1 MNSGQEL
8 GLVADIGGTNARF
21 ALVDTVGDRKR
32 LLDMQQLACADYPT
46 FEDSLSAYLKNVGAK
61 PCPGV
66 VAVAGAVKNNAV
78 RFTNL
83 NWHITPET
91 LTKSGFPR
99 VRLIND
105 YAAQA
110 LALPLLD
117 RQRLFPLGPHQ
128 GPHEGTLAV
137 LGPGSGLGVA
147 ALIRQPGGQDVP
159 LATEGGHADF
169 AALDEV
175 EHEIAKILTARHGR
189 ASIETLLCGNG
200 LCRLYEL
207 LQLLG
212 GKKAEPYS
220 ASDISERG
228 MAGDWDCRDTLLRFC
243 AILGSVSGD
252 VALTLGATGGVF
264 IAGGIAPRILPVLE
278 ASRFRERFEA
288 KAPMVAWLKATP
300 SLIITDTNSALLGA
314 ARVLGLAS

>member
-1 MNSGQEL
+1 MSSGQDL

-21 ALVDTVGDRKR
+21 ALVDTVGDRCR
-32 LLDMQQLACADYPT
+32 LLDMHQLACADYPT
-46 FEDSLSAYLKNVGAK
+46 FEESLSSYLRMVGAK
-61 PCPGV
+61 PCAGV

-83 NWHITPET
+83 NWHITPES
-91 LTKSGFPR
+91 LTQSGFPG

-137 LGPGSGLGVA
+137 MGPGSGLGVA
-147 ALIRQPGGQDVP
+147 ALIRRPEGQDIP
-159 LATEGGHADF
+159 LATEGGHADY
-169 AALDEV
+169 AAVDDV
-175 EHEIAKILTARHGR
+175 EHEIVKILTARHGR
-189 ASIETLLCGNG
+189 VSIELLMSGSG
-200 LCRLYEL
+200 LVRLHEL
-207 LQLLG
+207 LLLLG
-212 GKKAEPYS
+212 GKRSETLS

-228 MAGDWDCRDTLLRFC
+228 LAGDWDCRETLLRFC

-278 ASRFRERFEA
+278 ASRFRERFEG

-314 ARVLGLAS
+314 ARVLGG

>member
-1 MNSGQEL
+1 MSLGQDL

-21 ALVDTVGDRKR
+21 ALVDTVGDRCR

-46 FEDSLSAYLKNVGAK
+46 FEDSLSSYLRLVGAK
-61 PCPGV
+61 PALGV

-83 NWHITPET
+83 NWHITPES
-91 LTKSGFPR
+91 LTQSGFPG

-137 LGPGSGLGVA
+137 MGPGSGLGVA
-147 ALIRQPGGQDVP
+147 ALIRRPEGQDIP

-169 AALDEV
+169 AAVDDV
-175 EHEIAKILTARHGR
+175 EHEIVKILTARHGR
-189 ASIETLLCGNG
+189 ASIELLLSGSG
-200 LCRLYEL
+200 LVRLHEL
-207 LQLLG
+207 LLLLG
-212 GKKAEPYS
+212 GKRSETLS

-228 MAGDWDCRDTLLRFC
+228 LAGDWDCRETLLRFC

-264 IAGGIAPRILPVLE
+264 IAGGIAPRILAVLE

-314 ARVLGLAS
+314 ARVLGA

>member
-1 MNSGQEL
+1 MSSGQGL

-21 ALVDTVGDRKR
+21 ALVETDGDRKR

-46 FEDSLSAYLKNVGAK
+46 FEDSLATYLKRVGAA
-61 PCPGV
+61 PRSGV
-66 VAVAGAVKNNAV
+66 VAVAGAVKNNTV

-83 NWHITPET
+83 NWHITPES
-91 LTKSGFPR
+91 LTQSGFPG

-117 RQRLFPLGPHQ
+117 RQRLFPMGPHDA
-128 GPHEGTLAV
+128 PHDGTLAV
-137 LGPGSGLGVA
+137 MGPGSGLGVA
-147 ALIRQPGGQDVP
+147 ALIRQPGGEDMP

-169 AALDEV
+169 AAVDDV
-175 EHEIAKILTARHGR
+175 EMEIVRILTARHGR
-189 ASIETLLCGNG
+189 ASVELLLSGSG
-200 LCRLYEL
+200 LCRLHEL
-207 LQLLG
+207 LMLLG
-212 GKKAEPYS
+212 GKKNETLS

-228 MAGDWDCRDTLLRFC
+228 LAGDWDCRETLLRFC

-252 VALTLGATGGVF
+252 IALTLGATGGVF
-264 IAGGIAPRILPVLE
+264 IAGGIAPRILKILE
-278 ASRFRERFEA
+278 VSRFRERFEA
-288 KAPMVAWLKATP
+288 KAPMVSWLKAVP

-314 ARVLGLAS
+314 ARVLTAS

>member
-1 MNSGQEL
+1 MTSGQEL

-46 FEDSLSAYLKNVGAK
+46 FEDSLSTYLKLVGAK
-61 PCPGV
+61 PCAGV

-91 LTKSGFPR
+91 LTKSGFPG

-117 RQRLFPLGPHQ
+117 RARLFPLGPHQ
-128 GPHEGTLAV
+128 GAHEGTLAV
-137 LGPGSGLGVA
+137 MGPGSGLGVA
-147 ALIRQPGGQDVP
+147 ALIRQPGGQDVT

-169 AALDEV
+169 AAVDDI
-175 EHEIAKILTARHGR
+175 EHEIVKILTARHGR
-189 ASIETLLCGNG
+189 VSIELLLSGGG
-200 LCRLYEL
+200 LCRLHEL
-207 LQLLG
+207 LLLLG
-212 GKKAEPYS
+212 GKKAETLS

-228 MAGDWDCRDTLLRFC
+228 LAGDWDCRETLLRFC

-252 VALTLGATGGVF
+252 VALTVGATGGVF
-264 IAGGIAPRILPVLE
+264 IAGGIAPRILSILE

-314 ARVLGLAS
+314 ARVLGAA

>member
-1 MNSGQEL
+1 MSSGQDL

-21 ALVDTVGDRKR
+21 ALVDTVGDRCR
-32 LLDMQQLACADYPT
+32 LLDMHQLACADYPT
-46 FEDSLSAYLKNVGAK
+46 FEESLSSYLRMVGAK
-61 PCPGV
+61 PCAGV

-83 NWHITPET
+83 NWHITPES
-91 LTKSGFPR
+91 LTQSGFPG

-137 LGPGSGLGVA
+137 MGPGSGLGVA
-147 ALIRQPGGQDVP
+147 ALIRRPEGQDIP
-159 LATEGGHADF
+159 LATEGGHADY
-169 AALDEV
+169 AAVDDV
-175 EHEIAKILTARHGR
+175 EHEIVKILTARHGR
-189 ASIETLLCGNG
+189 VSIELLMSGSG
-200 LCRLYEL
+200 LVRLHEL
-207 LQLLG
+207 LLLLG
-212 GKKAEPYS
+212 GKRSETLS

-228 MAGDWDCRDTLLRFC
+228 LAGDWDCRETLLRFC

-288 KAPMVAWLKATP
+288 KAPMVSWLKATP

-314 ARVLGLAS
+314 ARVLGG

>member
-1 MNSGQEL
+1 MTSGQEL

-46 FEDSLSAYLKNVGAK
+46 FEESLSSYLKLVGAK
-61 PCPGV
+61 PCAGV

-83 NWHITPET
+83 NWHITPES
-91 LTKSGFPR
+91 LTKSGFPD

-117 RQRLFPLGPHQ
+117 RQRLFPLGPHDAC
-128 GPHEGTLAV
+128 HDGTLAV
-137 LGPGSGLGVA
+137 MGPGSGLGVA
-147 ALIRQPGGQDVP
+147 ALIRQPGGQDMP

-169 AALDEV
+169 APIDDVEMEV
-175 EHEIAKILTARHGR
+175 ARILTARHGR
-189 ASIETLLCGNG
+189 ASIELLLSGSG
-200 LCRLYEL
+200 LCRLHEL
-207 LQLLG
+207 LMLLA
-212 GKKAEPYS
+212 GKKTEDLS

-228 MAGDWDCRDTLLRFC
+228 LAGDWDCRETLLRFC

-264 IAGGIAPRILPVLE
+264 IAGGIAPRILSILDV
-278 ASRFRERFEA
+278 SRFRERFEA
-288 KAPMVAWLKATP
+288 KAPMVAWLKAVPT
-300 SLIITDTNSALLGA
+300 LIITDTNSALLGA
-314 ARVLGLAS
+314 ARVLDSVA